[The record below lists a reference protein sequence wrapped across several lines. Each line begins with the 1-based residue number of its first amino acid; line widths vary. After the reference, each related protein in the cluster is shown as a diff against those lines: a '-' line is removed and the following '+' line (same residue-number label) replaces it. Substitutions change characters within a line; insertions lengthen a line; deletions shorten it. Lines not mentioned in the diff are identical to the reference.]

1 MENTAPPIIEGV
13 VIPPEVDSNGMEN
26 FEIEAEQNIKWTID
40 GEFAG
45 EEKNVKIE
53 NMQKKIELAIYQK

>member
-1 MENTAPPIIEGV
+1 MVCYLHFSLNLRKIQAK
-13 VIPPEVDSNGMEN
+13 N

-53 NMQKKIELAIYQK
+53 NMQKKIELAIYQR